1 MIYKILFVQLINN
14 SLKSVT
20 FFALAVSAIPFV
32 LFYILLTIITYSTV
46 QQELLMYITQCII
59 FVVMGAYALAN
70 FFNKSRKS
78 SVYLVVA
85 VVCLVID
92 QILSFVLNGNFE
104 AVGLLFFYTGQYLFC
119 RFLIL
124 DEKRRRHHDSF
135 TLQARA
141 KD

>member
-1 MIYKILFVQLINN
+1 
-14 SLKSVT
+14 
-20 FFALAVSAIPFV
+20 
-32 LFYILLTIITYSTV
+32 
-46 QQELLMYITQCII
+46 
-59 FVVMGAYALAN
+59 MGAYALAN